1 MFIPVIYPVTCNTNH
16 VGPGSTFVAIKGHK
30 EDGATYI
37 PKAINRGA
45 TTIIVD
51 KSYIPKDIPAHIQ
64 IIFVDDTRKALA
76 AYAAQALNN
85 PAQKLKFIGITG
97 TAGKT
102 TTTYLVD
109 HLLNQAGYKT
119 ALIGSIKNKIG
130 DKEEESTLTSP
141 AADYIQMFLAEC
153 VKEKIDYVIMEI
165 SSHSIAL
172 SRIHGI
178 EFDAVGFT
186 NLSPEHMDFHP
197 SMEHYFQTK
206 AALFKQLKQN
216 GIAVINIDNPWGK
229 KAVEYFDE
237 NGLKQKVIAFG
248 FEQQETS
255 ESQTQHH
262 IFYLEEACRPFPPAP
277 PLCPALVGAYNNYN
291 VCMAKLICSELGVT
305 SNIITQALATF
316 AGVPGRLQM
325 HTLKNGA
332 KAFVDFAHKPGAFDE
347 VLKTLRPLT
356 SHLIVIFGCGG
367 NRDTTKRPVMGK
379 LAADYADLIIV
390 TDDNPRDEDRQAIA
404 NEIVAGIP
412 KEKMTSVIVELDRK
426 KAITLA
432 TQNAQPHS
440 IIALLGKGHENY
452 YLIKGEKHHFDDL
465 EEVKRF

>member
-1 MFIPVIYPVTCNTNH
+1 
-16 VGPGSTFVAIKGHK
+16 
-30 EDGATYI
+30 
-37 PKAINRGA
+37 
-45 TTIIVD
+45 
-51 KSYIPKDIPAHIQ
+51 
-64 IIFVDDTRKALA
+64 
-76 AYAAQALNN
+76 
-85 PAQKLKFIGITG
+85 
-97 TAGKT
+97 
-102 TTTYLVD
+102 
-109 HLLNQAGYKT
+109 
-119 ALIGSIKNKIG
+119 
-130 DKEEESTLTSP
+130 
-141 AADYIQMFLAEC
+141 
-153 VKEKIDYVIMEI
+153 
-165 SSHSIAL
+165 
-172 SRIHGI
+172 
-178 EFDAVGFT
+178 
-186 NLSPEHMDFHP
+186 
-197 SMEHYFQTK
+197 
-206 AALFKQLKQN
+206 
-216 GIAVINIDNPWGK
+216 
-229 KAVEYFDE
+229 
-237 NGLKQKVIAFG
+237 
-248 FEQQETS
+248 
-255 ESQTQHH
+255 
-262 IFYLEEACRPFPPAP
+262 
-277 PLCPALVGAYNNYN
+277 
-291 VCMAKLICSELGVT
+291 MAKLICSELGVT